1 MSIIYDIA
9 DEYLP
14 DKNVYGI
21 DSPDVLLAEEIVC
34 KVLDAAVEA
43 VDSCK
48 STVYIDGKL
57 KYVVIPL
64 SQAKARLNKLR
75 DR

>member
-1 MSIIYDIA
+1 MN
-9 DEYLP
+9 LR
-14 DKNVYGI
+14 
-21 DSPDVLLAEEIVC
+21 EEIEELYWNGYQSTGNIDLIIN
-34 KVLDAAVEA
+34 KILDTAVEA

-57 KYVVIPL
+57 EYVVIPL

-75 DR
+75 DEK